1 MRHVISYCTD
11 LFEMPEIKKD
21 LLNDANQISFLSSSS
36 VLDWSY
42 LLLPFK
48 YIVLYHRNYWN
59 PLLFLCTILLLFCTY
74 NLILNMIDKVI
85 RKIRKNISIMNREVN
100 VRNNKAHKEECN
112 SILNSIICRYNEK
125 VELRKICIILA
136 EA

>member
-1 MRHVISYCTD
+1 M
-11 LFEMPEIKKD
+11 LIKF
-21 LLNDANQISFLSSSS
+21 SFCHLPMFLIEATYYNLSST
-36 VLDWSY
+36 L
-42 LLLPFK
+42 
-48 YIVLYHRNYWN
+48 LYHRNDWN
-59 PLLFLCTILLLFCTY
+59 PLLFLCEILFLFCTY

-125 VELRKICIILA
+125 VELRKMYYTSRSIKSNKTHIEFQLIQIL
-136 EA
+136 